1 MLLLKASKTKTKKQ
15 LLNENNWLL
24 AQICILIISI
34 FTNGTKRH
42 DYAHL
47 SKCSMTDFNYFS
59 LQALFVWSFSFQML
73 SSVAKFNLFKI
84 IYQGLN
90 YKMLRRNHPKYYLTI
105 ISQICVC
112 VINRMNIRTKNAQTP
127 LSNVKSMN
135 RERSWTYVV
144 QLNGFSSPPCKQLL
158 INVFS
163 I

>member
-1 MLLLKASKTKTKKQ
+1 MSVMLLLKASKTKTKKQ

-59 LQALFVWSFSFQML
+59 LQALFVWSFSFQIL

-84 IYQGLN
+84 I
-90 YKMLRRNHPKYYLTI
+90 
-105 ISQICVC
+105 
-112 VINRMNIRTKNAQTP
+112 
-127 LSNVKSMN
+127 
-135 RERSWTYVV
+135 
-144 QLNGFSSPPCKQLL
+144 
-158 INVFS
+158 
-163 I
+163 